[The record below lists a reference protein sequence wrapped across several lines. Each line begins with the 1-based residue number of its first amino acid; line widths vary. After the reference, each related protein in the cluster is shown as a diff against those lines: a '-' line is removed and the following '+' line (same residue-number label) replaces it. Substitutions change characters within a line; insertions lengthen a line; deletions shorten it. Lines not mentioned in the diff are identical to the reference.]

1 MLCALLMSRICRR
14 FSSGEQALTALD
26 LRQET
31 TIPIRF
37 VKDLLYELISAGLL
51 IEINSDEKGEESR
64 FVPSEDI
71 NNLTLGVLIDRLES
85 RGQWKV
91 DLDVSTLLT
100 SEWGKAMEMRMSYL
114 KDARTIRL
122 QDL

>member
-1 MLCALLMSRICRR
+1 M
-14 FSSGEQALTALD
+14 
-26 LRQET
+26 
-31 TIPIRF
+31 
-37 VKDLLYELISAGLL
+37 LYELISAGLL